1 MSTAEVAEPLAY
13 RLTLVEQLR
22 LEAAEILSELT
33 GRLGGATAEPAAPSE
48 APPVRDISREHPPAL
63 VRSSRAGRARPTYT
77 EEQRADIIEYSIDH
91 GVEEAHKIS
100 GVAVSTIHGWRKKL
114 GRDYVRPPKPA
125 PPEPIPHH
133 FDPEAARLAAADS
146 AYPLAGTTN
155 KRLNDVGDLSA

>member
-48 APPVRDISREHPPAL
+48 APPVA
-63 VRSSRAGRARPTYT
+63 A
-77 EEQRADIIEYSIDH
+77 QRADIIEYSIDH

-100 GVAVSTIHGWRKKL
+100 GVAVSTIYGWRKKL

-133 FDPEAARLAAADS
+133 FDPEAAHLAAADS